1 MNKNIKVDQ
10 IGFTFFIVYNI
21 ISMKGSDIM
30 AVINCHEIR
39 EHILADVQEEVRAL
53 PSQPT
58 LTIITI
64 GDDDASAVYVRNKI
78 KTATSVGI
86 GVKHVKLPG
95 DISQEAAEREVVNEI
110 VIGNA
115 DAIMLQLPIPKH
127 LDEKILINLIPQ
139 CKDVDG
145 LTDMNMGMLVN
156 NHPYAIVPATAMGV
170 YKIIAHTLETGD
182 LSGTDITIVNRSQ
195 LIGKPLQA
203 LLTNHNATVTVC
215 HSRTDKLQNH
225 TSRSHVVITG
235 IGKAKYFDSYYFSD
249 YQLIIDCGMNR
260 DDQGKLCGDVDVNEV
275 QDVYNVGITPT
286 PGGTGILTTACLM
299 LSVIQCYNMQ
309 KMI

>member
-1 MNKNIKVDQ
+1 
-10 IGFTFFIVYNI
+10 
-21 ISMKGSDIM
+21 M

-39 EHILADVQEEVRAL
+39 EQILADVQEEVRAL

-86 GVKHVKLPG
+86 GVRHVKFPG
-95 DISQEAAEREVVNEI
+95 DISQEAAEREIVNEI
-110 VIGNA
+110 VVGNA

-145 LTDMNMGMLVN
+145 LTDMNMGMLIN

-170 YKIIAHTLETGD
+170 YRVIASILGND
-182 LSGTDITIVNRSQ
+182 LSGVNVTVVNRSQ

-203 LLTNHNATVTVC
+203 LLTNHNATVTLC
-215 HSRTDKLQNH
+215 HSKTDPLNH
-225 TSRSHVVITG
+225 YTWNAHVVVTG
-235 IGKAKYFDSYYFSD
+235 VGKPKFFDNTDFTYH
-249 YQLIIDCGMNR
+249 QMIIDCGINR
-260 DDQGKLCGDVDVNEV
+260 DEDGKLCGDVDSESLSSFGE
-275 QDVYNVGITPT
+275 DGIGYTPV
-286 PGGTGILTTACLM
+286 PGGVGILTTACLM
-299 LSVIQCYNMQ
+299 LSVVQCYNLQ
-309 KMI
+309 H